1 MPRLQF
7 LMFLIILS
15 CLLTGCS
22 LSLPP
27 PSAPKLMAVFTEPF
41 LCGFTF
47 YEPDAKPLQASLVR
61 NASGD
66 LLTVYGEHANTVLF
80 HDGTALTL
88 RTSGNEDTP
97 PLQLPLPTGYDQ
109 GAAASFALF
118 SVVPDDSFSSS
129 HGDGGILVTSP
140 DGSYTAVFSSDG
152 IPQRIT
158 SGNRCAVIT
167 SFTANPPPTT

>member
-7 LMFLIILS
+7 LVFLIILS

-61 NASGD
+61 NEAGD
-66 LLTVYGEHANTVLF
+66 LLTVYGEHVNTVFF
-80 HDGTALTL
+80 HHID
-88 RTSGNEDTP
+88 NV
-97 PLQLPLPTGYDQ
+97 
-109 GAAASFALF
+109 LF
-118 SVVPDDSFSSS
+118 SHIKIKHSTDMHMCINNHNSLHKSSF
-129 HGDGGILVTSP
+129 
-140 DGSYTAVFSSDG
+140 YTIPLLRFAVNIKTDQK
-152 IPQRIT
+152 IK
-158 SGNRCAVIT
+158 SGR
-167 SFTANPPPTT
+167 FM